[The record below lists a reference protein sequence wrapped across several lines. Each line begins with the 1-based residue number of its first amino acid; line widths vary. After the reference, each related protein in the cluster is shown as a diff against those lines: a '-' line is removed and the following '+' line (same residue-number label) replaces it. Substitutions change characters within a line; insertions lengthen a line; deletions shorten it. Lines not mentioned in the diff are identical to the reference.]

1 MIINLSLDK
10 RLWTCYYI
18 NNKKEERIMLT
29 SLGKQLRVLR
39 IHNGELL
46 KDMALKLSVT
56 PAYLSSIEN
65 GKRTPPK
72 TIVSQ
77 LEKIYNLD
85 DETTKSLQDAYFE
98 TINEIKLNI
107 NGVPDTKKELGL
119 VFARKFDGL
128 SKDQVSSLIKILNS
142 EEKTKE

>member
-1 MIINLSLDK
+1 
-10 RLWTCYYI
+10 
-18 NNKKEERIMLT
+18 MLT